1 MKSSIQFLGPT
12 YITFSTCPQN
22 IRILYT
28 GKGIRRSSCP
38 TPASKESPT
47 TEGRSLSIWI
57 SSRMEI
63 QQPLWVVSMTTL
75 MVMCP
80 SLYWEVHSL
89 AASPTKGSEF
99 KASISKPFWI
109 LHTNTFRLDDIS
121 STGKDLFSQLN
132 FTTFQKIRQL
142 QSYVYTVQLKKF
154 KTLHTE
160 SFGSAGV
167 VHMYTGQLH
176 RSWVN
181 PRIFSHQSPGMM

>member
-1 MKSSIQFLGPT
+1 MTKRESSLHLWSTLQLSPQADFKLKKKKKGLVKSSIQFLGPT

-28 GKGIRRSSCP
+28 GKGIRRSFCP

-132 FTTFQKIRQL
+132 FTTFQKIRVTIL
-142 QSYVYTVQLKKF
+142 CVYCTVKK
-154 KTLHTE
+154 
-160 SFGSAGV
+160 
-167 VHMYTGQLH
+167 
-176 RSWVN
+176 
-181 PRIFSHQSPGMM
+181 I